1 MMNSIELVVEK
12 RVASNKGAARR
23 IRRSGKIPAV
33 LYGEGEPKALSV
45 DAKEWSTHF
54 QHLSGNTIINLK
66 IDKAAHDVLIKET
79 QGDILSGMTKHI
91 DFYAIHAGQ
100 KLTTM
105 VPVHLDGQSIGVHQG
120 GILEHKIEQVEVVC
134 LPKDMP
140 EFFTVDI
147 SNLNIGDSVHISDM
161 KIPENVEVRADAGL
175 TIAVITH
182 TKAIVEEVESD
193 EIDEEGVAEETLDA
207 EEE

>member
-1 MMNSIELVVEK
+1 MDSMELVVEK
-12 RVASNKGAARR
+12 RIASNKGAARR
-23 IRRSGKIPAV
+23 IRRSGRIPAV
-33 LYGEGEPKALSV
+33 LYGEGEPKTLSV
-45 DAKEWSTHF
+45 DAKEWNTHF
-54 QHLSGNTIINLK
+54 QHLSGNTIVNLK

-105 VPVHLDGQSIGVHQG
+105 VPVHLDGHSIGVRQG
-120 GILEHKIEQVEVVC
+120 GILEQKIEHVEVVC

-140 EFFTVDI
+140 EFFAVDI
-147 SNLNIGDSVHISDM
+147 SNLDIGDSVHISDM
-161 KIPENVEVRADAGL
+161 TIPENVEVRVDAGL

-182 TKAIVEEVESD
+182 SKAIVEEVESD
-193 EIDEEGVAEETLDA
+193 EIVDESVAEEALDT